1 MFSHSKSIFIAGKQY
16 VVFANFAND
25 ELRITCD
32 GQQIYKDT
40 LDEYTNFSGNMEAF
54 LIDQSL
60 INQAE

>member
-1 MFSHSKSIFIAGKQY
+1 MFTQSKSIMLSGKQY
-16 VVFANFAND
+16 VAFANFFND

-32 GQQIYKDT
+32 GKEVYRDT

-60 INQAE
+60 IN